1 MVKILGLDIGGANT
15 KHVFIEIQNDQIILL
30 STSSDYFPIWKD
42 YQSFPEYLNKLKSK
56 LGEEFGSIDQVVF
69 VTTAELA
76 DCFQTK
82 KEGIE
87 IISRY
92 IEDCFQL
99 DNEEAT
105 PLILDVNG
113 HFLSTQEAGEN
124 WLNVSA
130 TNWIASAKYLGSKYQ
145 NALVI
150 DIGST
155 TTDFTPI
162 HQGKIVAQGRN
173 DLERLINKELVY
185 SGLIRTNVVAII
197 QEVKVRNEIVPLASE
212 LFATIGDVYLLLG
225 LISEEEYTGETADGK
240 PVSKEYANAR
250 LARVVCSDTNQLT
263 HNDIMEIARQIKDKQ
278 FEKLSDAMNHVL
290 NRYRIM
296 YELNPEIILIGSG
309 ANTIGMSLL
318 RMNGIYE
325 QIIADD
331 ILDESSLNVFCA
343 FAVAVL
349 YSKEHLGT
357 RDALNEN

>member
-15 KHVFIEIQNDQIILL
+15 KHALIEVQNEKIDLL
-30 STSSDYFPIWKD
+30 SSSSDYFPIWKD
-42 YQSFPEYLNKLKSK
+42 LTSFPEFLKTLKNKLI
-56 LGEEFGSIDQVVF
+56 EEFGSIDHVVF

-87 IISRY
+87 SICGIV
-92 IEDCFQL
+92 EECFQS
-99 DNEEAT
+99 DNEKNS

-113 HFLSTQEAGEN
+113 NFLPMQEAGEN
-124 WLNVSA
+124 WLNVAA
-130 TNWIASAKYLGSKYQ
+130 TNWVASALYLGKKHQ

-162 HQGKIVAQGRN
+162 FNGKIVAQGKN
-173 DLERLINKELVY
+173 DLERLANKELVY
-185 SGLIRTNVVAII
+185 SGLIRTNVVALT

-212 LFATIGDVYLLLG
+212 LFATTGDVYLLLG
-225 LISEEEYTGETADGK
+225 LISEEEFTGETADGK
-240 PVSKEYANAR
+240 PVSKENAKAR
-250 LARVVCSDTNQLT
+250 LAKIVCSDSNQLA
-263 HNDIMEIARQIKDKQ
+263 HNEIMNIARQIKEKQ
-278 FEKLSDAMNHVL
+278 FEKLSEALDHVL
-290 NRYRIM
+290 SRFRAM

-309 ANTIGMSLL
+309 ANTIGISLL

-325 QIIADD
+325 QIIGDD
-331 ILDESSLNVFCA
+331 TISESSLNAFCA

-349 YSKEHLGT
+349 FSKKIVETEG
-357 RDALNEN
+357 NSE

>member
-15 KHVFIEIQNDQIILL
+15 KHALIEVHYEQIELL
-30 STSSDYFPIWKD
+30 SSSSDYFPIWKD
-42 YQSFPEYLNKLKSK
+42 YKSFPEFLDKLRSK
-56 LGEEFGSIDQVVF
+56 LVEEFDSIDQVVF

-87 IISRY
+87 TICRY
-92 IEDCFQL
+92 VKECFL
-99 DNEEAT
+99 SGNEKNS

-113 HFLSTQEAGEN
+113 HFLPTQEAGEN
-124 WLNVSA
+124 WLKVAA
-130 TNWIASAKYLGSKYQ
+130 TNWVASALYLGIKHE
-145 NALVI
+145 NALVV

-162 HQGKIVAQGRN
+162 FKGKIVAQGKN
-173 DLERLINKELVY
+173 DLERLTNKELVY

-212 LFATIGDVYLLLG
+212 FFATTGDVYLLLG
-225 LISEEEYTGETADGK
+225 LISEDEFTGETADGK
-240 PVSKEYANAR
+240 PVSKENAKAR
-250 LARVVCSDTNQLT
+250 LARVVCSDINQLA
-263 HNDIMEIARQIKDKQ
+263 HNDIMDIARQVKEKQ
-278 FEKLSDAMNHVL
+278 FEKLSDAL
-290 NRYRIM
+290 NQSLTRFRIM

-309 ANTIGMSLL
+309 AKTIGISLL

-325 QIIADD
+325 QIITDD
-331 ILDESSLNVFCA
+331 ILDESSLNSFCA

-349 YSKEHLGT
+349 YSKKFFETEGSS
-357 RDALNEN
+357 E